1 MNPVL
6 VAQLLDEK
14 RLAKKSLPNRIYRQA
29 LDLMSSRRTP
39 KRFRSHLATIAAG
52 VLHLLPLHSLRVVQV
67 VWFGESRGFWDD
79 VRAMAN
85 SHSAETQSDEGYLSR
100 PVFWL
105 DRDAWHLGG
114 LVWSW
119 NCSPSQFV
127 PAFQRSIAKRGQAI
141 RRQIK

>member
-67 VWFGESRGFWDD
+67 VWFGESRGFLVMDYRSLPQAD
-79 VRAMAN
+79 TPSYGSV
-85 SHSAETQSDEGYLSR
+85 SL
-100 PVFWL
+100 PVHWL
-105 DRDAWHLGG
+105 DRDARRQSG
-114 LVWSW
+114 LVWAW
-119 NCSPSQFV
+119 NCSLSQFE
-127 PAFQRSIAKRGQAI
+127 PAFKAHRLMSEATIAAI
-141 RRQIK
+141 RCQIK